1 MQLGTTWLFSPS
13 FIRLCSWL
21 SHSLLAWVNGQSLA
35 SFSGNRNSAEG
46 EDLPEKKKKR
56 DTLSGLGEYG
66 KGGREKGNKW
76 CFKIDI
82 SG

>member
-1 MQLGTTWLFSPS
+1 VGTETVQ
-13 FIRLCSWL
+13 R
-21 SHSLLAWVNGQSLA
+21 
-35 SFSGNRNSAEG
+35 
-46 EDLPEKKKKR
+46 EKIYLKIEKKR